1 MTDWFINKYN
11 VQKIYYQLG
20 YDTPYRKAV
29 IFTNKIFIYVICGF
43 IICSICSLFLKN
55 LIISMIGIA
64 ISILS
69 VKMSLNSLINKAKL
83 LDQSRKDALP
93 TLITNWCVY
102 ISAGI
107 QIQAIL
113 QQSIPHNMPNI
124 SLHSELS
131 HLSNR
136 IRNGQSTS
144 LALQHFSNNCNMSEV
159 SKLVYFIQL
168 HLRTGEDLLHHLVRL
183 NQDLW
188 IDKKFLVRRK
198 GEEASAKLLFPMLVL
213 LITIMSTLLY
223 PVYILMRGEL

>member
-144 LALQHFSNNCNMSEV
+144 LALQH
-159 SKLVYFIQL
+159 
-168 HLRTGEDLLHHLVRL
+168 LVRL